1 MQLREL
7 SHLLLHPEA
16 VTASQTEELSSVI
29 KDYPYFQPLRAL
41 YLKGLKQKESY
52 KYNNALKV
60 TAAHTTDR
68 SVLFDYI
75 TSAVFNQ
82 NEISEKIK
90 QNIEHIRSIEVNAVD
105 DISVNKSVTIDD
117 ALKQHIKAT
126 EGVLDPGLFEV
137 KPLPKPK
144 LEVKK
149 PKIEDSIIA
158 VDVKNITAEKELN
171 IGKPLEFDKT
181 ENHSF
186 SEWLKITSFKPIVR
200 EEIEEVKGEEIKV
213 EPIVESK
220 KEDTTKAFDEKFTSP
235 LQDKLAIIDK
245 FITENPKIKP
255 ITSNAPK
262 PKLVNNDDAIS
273 DSLMTET
280 LARIYLE
287 QKNYDKAIQS
297 YKILSLKYPEKSSFF
312 AHQIK
317 LVKELKDNNTI

>member
-1 MQLREL
+1 MQLQDL
-7 SHLLLHPEA
+7 TYLLQHPEA
-16 VTASQTEELSSVI
+16 VTASQTEALSSAI
-29 KDYPYFQPLRAL
+29 KEYPYFQSLRAL

-52 KYNNALKV
+52 KYNNALKI

-75 TSAVFNQ
+75 TSDVFNQ
-82 NEISEKIK
+82 NEISEQIK
-90 QNIEHIRSIEVNAVD
+90 QNTEHIKSIEVNEID

-117 ALKQHIKAT
+117 ALKAHIKAT

-137 KPLPKPK
+137 KPIPQPRLEPK
-144 LEVKK
+144 V

-158 VDVKNITAEKELN
+158 VDVKNITPEKELK
-171 IGKPLEFDKT
+171 IGQPLEFDKT

-186 SEWLKITSFKPIVR
+186 TEWLKITSFKPINRGKVDV
-200 EEIEEVKGEEIKV
+200 EVDIKPEIKIAS
-213 EPIVESK
+213 ENDISK
-220 KEDTTKAFDEKFTSP
+220 EETTSP
-235 LQDKLAIIDK
+235 LHNKLAIIDK
-245 FITENPKIKP
+245 FISENPKIKP
-255 ITSNAPK
+255 VTNNAPK
-262 PKLVNNDDAIS
+262 PKLVNNDNPIS

>member
-7 SHLLLHPEA
+7 TYLLEHPEA
-16 VTASQTEELSSVI
+16 VTASQTEMLSSAI
-29 KDYPYFQPLRAL
+29 KDFPYFQPLRAL
-41 YLKGLKQKESY
+41 YLKGLKQIESY

-60 TAAHTTDR
+60 TAAHTADR

-75 TSAVFNQ
+75 TSNSFNQ
-82 NEISEKIK
+82 NKISDQIK
-90 QNIEHIRSIEVNAVD
+90 QNIEHIKSIVVNEVD

-117 ALKQHIKAT
+117 ALKEQIKAT

-137 KPLPKPK
+137 KPLPKPT
-144 LEVKK
+144 LEIRESR
-149 PKIEDSIIA
+149 IEDSILS
-158 VDVKNITAEKELN
+158 VDVKNITAEKQLN

-186 SEWLKITSFKPIVR
+186 TEWLKITSFKPIVR
-200 EEIEEVKGEEIKV
+200 NDI
-213 EPIVESK
+213 K
-220 KEDTTKAFDEKFTSP
+220 KEPDSQTSRASETLIEKQAQEDETAIP
-235 LQDKLAIIDK
+235 LQNKLAIIDK
-245 FITENPKIKP
+245 FINNNPKIKP
-255 ITSNAPK
+255 VSSNAPK
-262 PKLVNNDDAIS
+262 PKLVNNDEAIS

>member
-1 MQLREL
+1 MQLQEL
-7 SHLLLHPEA
+7 TYLLQHPEA
-16 VTASQTEELSSVI
+16 ITASQTEELSSSI
-29 KDYPYFQPLRAL
+29 KKYPYFQSLRAL

-52 KYNNALKV
+52 KYNNALKI

-75 TSAVFNQ
+75 TSDIFNQ
-82 NEISEKIK
+82 NEISEQIK
-90 QNIEHIRSIEVNAVD
+90 QNTEHIRSIEVNAVD

-117 ALKQHIKAT
+117 ALKEQIRAT
-126 EGVLDPGLFEV
+126 EGVLDPDLFKA
-137 KPLPKPK
+137 KPMPILKTEP
-144 LEVKK
+144 EA

-158 VDVKNITAEKELN
+158 VDVKNITAEKQLN
-171 IGKPLEFDKT
+171 IGKPLEFDKS

-186 SEWLKITSFKPIVR
+186 TEWLKITSFKPIKR
-200 EEIEEVKGEEIKV
+200 KSEETEPKTKV
-213 EPIVESK
+213 ETQPQNVTLEQK
-220 KEDTTKAFDEKFTSP
+220 TTTP

-245 FITENPKIKP
+245 FISENPKIKP
-255 ITSNAPK
+255 VSDNAPK
-262 PKLVNNDDAIS
+262 PKLINNDDAIS
-273 DSLMTET
+273 YSLMTET

>member
-1 MQLREL
+1 MQLQDL
-7 SHLLLHPEA
+7 TYLLQHPEA
-16 VTASQTEELSSVI
+16 ITASQTETLSSAI
-29 KDYPYFQPLRAL
+29 KEYPYFQPLRAL

-52 KYNNALKV
+52 KYNNALKI

-68 SVLFDYI
+68 SVLFEYI

-82 NEISEKIK
+82 NEISEQIK
-90 QNIEHIRSIEVNAVD
+90 QNTEYIKAIEVNEVD

-117 ALKQHIKAT
+117 ALKEHIKAT

-137 KPLPKPK
+137 KPLPKPR
-144 LEVKK
+144 LE

-158 VDVKNITAEKELN
+158 VDVKNITPEKELE

-186 SEWLKITSFKPIVR
+186 TEWLKITSFKPINRDKNEAKVDS
-200 EEIEEVKGEEIKV
+200 ELESETEIEAENDV
-213 EPIVESK
+213 SK
-220 KEDTTKAFDEKFTSP
+220 PETESP
-235 LQDKLAIIDK
+235 LDKKLALIDK

-255 ITSNAPK
+255 ISDNTPK
-262 PKLVNNDDAIS
+262 PKLVNNDNAIS

-317 LVKELKDNNTI
+317 LVQELKDNNTK